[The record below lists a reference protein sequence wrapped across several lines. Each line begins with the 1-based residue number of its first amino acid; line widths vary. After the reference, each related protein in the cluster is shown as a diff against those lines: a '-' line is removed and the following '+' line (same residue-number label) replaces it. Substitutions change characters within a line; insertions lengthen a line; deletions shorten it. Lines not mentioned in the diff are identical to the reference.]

1 MKVVICTRDSTKV
14 LKASL
19 SLDQGLD
26 DYHKMLVKFINFET
40 GKSLETIEDFGHI
53 ELLNELSGELRKFNV
68 KMNCRKILGFHR
80 LKNISSNSRQ
90 KPIPPGIF
98 KGQEYIYILFFSY
111 FIFHT
116 DFAHHLPIF
125 LFLEFHPR
133 HSGYSVFFKPD
144 ILGLQLY
151 TLFFRL
157 SFIWLKSLFICL
169 VKKISL
175 IEKRVECDLF

>member
-1 MKVVICTRDSTKV
+1 MKRWLMRFLYLQNMYQDQTDGDLDDIIVSMSDADKMSIFLPSIKELDEE
-14 LKASL
+14 
-19 SLDQGLD
+19 DQGLD

-98 KGQEYIYILFFSY
+98 KGQEYIYIYIFSY
-111 FIFHT
+111 FIFYT
-116 DFAHHLPIF
+116 DFAHHLAIF

-133 HSGYSVFFKPD
+133 
-144 ILGLQLY
+144 
-151 TLFFRL
+151 
-157 SFIWLKSLFICL
+157 
-169 VKKISL
+169 
-175 IEKRVECDLF
+175 

>member
-1 MKVVICTRDSTKV
+1 MYQDQTDGDLDDIIVSMSDADKMSIFLPSIKELDEE
-14 LKASL
+14 
-19 SLDQGLD
+19 DQGLD

-80 LKNISSNSRQ
+80 LKNITSFNINSNSRQ

-98 KGQEYIYILFFSY
+98 KGQEYIFFFSY
-111 FIFHT
+111 FVFYTGFIT
-116 DFAHHLPIF
+116 LQF

-133 HSGYSVFFKPD
+133 YINYCVVCSR
-144 ILGLQLY
+144 I
-151 TLFFRL
+151 
-157 SFIWLKSLFICL
+157 
-169 VKKISL
+169 
-175 IEKRVECDLF
+175 

>member
-1 MKVVICTRDSTKV
+1 MKRWLMTFLYLQDMYQDQTDGDLDDIIVSMSDADKMSIFLPSIKELDEE
-14 LKASL
+14 
-19 SLDQGLD
+19 DQGLD

-98 KGQEYIYILFFSY
+98 KGQEYIFFSY
-111 FIFHT
+111 VFR
-116 DFAHHLPIF
+116 F
-125 LFLEFHPR
+125 LYRLCTSPCNFL
-133 HSGYSVFFKPD
+133 
-144 ILGLQLY
+144 
-151 TLFFRL
+151 
-157 SFIWLKSLFICL
+157 
-169 VKKISL
+169 IS
-175 IEKRVECDLF
+175 

>member
-1 MKVVICTRDSTKV
+1 MYQDQTDGDLDDIIVSMSDSDKMSIF
-14 LKASL
+14 LPSIKEL
-19 SLDQGLD
+19 DEEDQGLD

-98 KGQEYIYILFFSY
+98 KGQDFFF
-111 FIFHT
+111 FIFR
-116 DFAHHLPIF
+116 F
-125 LFLEFHPR
+125 LYRLCTSPCNFL
-133 HSGYSVFFKPD
+133 
-144 ILGLQLY
+144 ILGFL
-151 TLFFRL
+151 TR
-157 SFIWLKSLFICL
+157 
-169 VKKISL
+169 
-175 IEKRVECDLF
+175 